1 MTATKSKRGLG
12 SSKIDQET
20 KRMIQSKGGQSS
32 SAKQDMRKLGQKGG
46 KAAQRSGNAHRLT
59 NEERSKGGQNSPTNF
74 ANRPIEE
81 VEEFARRGGI
91 ASRSGK
97 TNT

>member
-1 MTATKSKRGLG
+1 MPTKSKRGLG
-12 SSKIDQET
+12 SNKMDEQT
-20 KRMIQSKGGQSS
+20 KRLIQSKGGQSS

-46 KAAQRSGNAHRLT
+46 KAAQKSGNAHRLT

-81 VEEFARRGGI
+81 VEELARRGGI
-91 ASRSGK
+91 ATR
-97 TNT
+97 TRAT